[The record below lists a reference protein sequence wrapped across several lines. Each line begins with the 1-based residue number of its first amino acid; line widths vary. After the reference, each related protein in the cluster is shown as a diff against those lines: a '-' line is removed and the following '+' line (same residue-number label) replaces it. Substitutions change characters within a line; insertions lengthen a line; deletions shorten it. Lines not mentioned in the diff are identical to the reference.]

1 MARRV
6 SGSATTA
13 VEEKTRKLVQRPSS
27 RPPPKAVLEMA
38 EMVGMG
44 RVERRVKVL
53 RSESRKSR
61 VLEVVTSEWVFL
73 WYVIE
78 SGVLFRREA

>member
-1 MARRV
+1 
-6 SGSATTA
+6 
-13 VEEKTRKLVQRPSS
+13 
-27 RPPPKAVLEMA
+27 MA